1 MRYQSNSLGMPNPLA
16 GQYNRNVYIV
26 DTCRLHYRERI
37 TPLTIKYRDMLER
50 LMYLKKPPVH
60 LCNNSLVYE
69 KTIGN
74 WDRFAL
80 HKWNH
85 WSETHAL
92 LLLYIIFV
100 RLRSIVFEKKF
111 LERNSIDRWF
121 FSRSSKTFEARI
133 EGCSLKVKE
142 SLIWNYV
149 IRRE

>member
-74 WDRFAL
+74 WDRFAT
-80 HKWNH
+80 
-85 WSETHAL
+85 SEIIDLKHT
-92 LLLYIIFV
+92 LYYYYYIYSCAYV
-100 RLRSIVFEKKF
+100 QSYLRRNFWKEIQSIVDFS
-111 LERNSIDRWF
+111 LDR
-121 FSRSSKTFEARI
+121 
-133 EGCSLKVKE
+133 VK
-142 SLIWNYV
+142 LL
-149 IRRE
+149 RRESKVVR